1 MPDEKFWLIGI
12 RTSEAT
18 FAFGA
23 DPQYPFYTLQTFDTN
38 EISVSKTNPVK
49 RSDVREVVLSGIEPQ
64 ERRLPPQDGLVSF
77 IFPKMAAMMAL
88 NQSAQLAKAHHLAPT
103 DKDDIAAAAI
113 RRAAA
118 QEACSLRWNPNFER
132 YELEH
137 PAISRRPREPDFVKS
152 PASATN
158 SMILPAGD
166 PILHINVSAATP
178 NSPPVISVID
188 PNAST
193 PGAQHSPAPGI
204 RLSVIPQS
212 DIERPLAS
220 LDLGTQS
227 LHIDADQI
235 LTLMPSLFSI
245 DCIACAVMAV
255 AIAHETTNPVM
266 GSLPIWKARP
276 KAPMSQYG
284 GSVKSYAG
292 SAFYATFAEREEAE
306 SEAKQME
313 IDHKKDIKESRKS
326 GVDTDKRTWYGAK
339 KKDKADKKKK
349 KIVIGEFDLEKLG
362 HYQKGDRK
370 GQELPPMVRGLMSV
384 MVGGLRFI
392 TWLLTLIVGFI
403 CWLLV
408 GMTRCVTSEK
418 F

>member
-1 MPDEKFWLIGI
+1 
-12 RTSEAT
+12 
-18 FAFGA
+18 
-23 DPQYPFYTLQTFDTN
+23 
-38 EISVSKTNPVK
+38 
-49 RSDVREVVLSGIEPQ
+49 
-64 ERRLPPQDGLVSF
+64 
-77 IFPKMAAMMAL
+77 MMAL
-88 NQSAQLAKAHHLAPT
+88 NQSAQLAKTHHLAPT
-103 DKDDIAAAAI
+103 DKDDIEAAAI

-118 QEACSLRWNPNFER
+118 QESCHLRWNPNFER

-158 SMILPAGD
+158 SMILPASD
-166 PILHINVSAATP
+166 PILHINVSEATP
-178 NSPPVISVID
+178 TSPPIISVID

-193 PGAQHSPAPGI
+193 PGAQNSPHAGI

-212 DIERPLAS
+212 DTDRPLAS
-220 LDLGTQS
+220 LDLGTRS
-227 LHIDADQI
+227 LHIDADHI

-245 DCIACAVMAV
+245 DCIACAIMAV
-255 AIAHETTNPVM
+255 AIAHETTNPTM

-276 KAPMSQYG
+276 RAQAAASQYG

-292 SAFYATFAEREEAE
+292 SAFYATFAERDEAE
-306 SEAKQME
+306 SEAKEME
-313 IDHKKDIKESRKS
+313 REFKKDIKERKKVA
-326 GVDTDKRTWYGAK
+326 GKEKAPRTWYGAK
-339 KKDKADKKKK
+339 RKVKGEGRKKKV
-349 KIVIGEFDLEKLG
+349 VIGEFDMEKLG
-362 HYQKGDRK
+362 HYQKGERK
-370 GQELPPMVRGLMSV
+370 GQELPPVIRGVMAV

-408 GMTRCVTSEK
+408 SMTRCVTSEK